1 MNDFIEQYNY
11 NKKTMTKVTK
21 KGALNFVKEMIDR
34 MGNEDTDPYFWG
46 MSLAKLE
53 TFFAPSLSPIKNELD
68 WAVQPLSASPNEKRD
83 YCRIGAILPEIG
95 LCCTDS
101 SRLHILLEYSNE
113 KPLIGKDKTWFT
125 LDEFSYYDFSWYPNV
140 KCLLN
145 YTDFEEKEVEVI
157 DINTVKIGDCTIN
170 RKFYNQAVSGMKNPV
185 IKGTDNKNPVYIR
198 EGNKLAIIM
207 PQTC

>member
-11 NKKTMTKVTK
+11 NKKTMEKVTK
-21 KGALNFVKEMIDR
+21 KEALNFVKEMIDR
-34 MGNEDTDPYFWG
+34 MGNEDNDPYFWG

-53 TFFAPSLSPIKNELD
+53 TFFAPPLSPIKNELD
-68 WAVQPLSASPNEKRD
+68 WAVQPLSTSKDEKRD
-83 YCRIGAILPEIG
+83 YCKLGAVLPEIG

-101 SRLHILLEYSNE
+101 SRLHILLDYKNE
-113 KPLIGKDKTWFT
+113 KPLLGKDKTWFT
-125 LDEFSYYDFSWYPNV
+125 LDDFSYYDFSWYPNV

-145 YTDFEEKEVEVI
+145 YDDFEEKEVEVI
-157 DINTVKIGDCTIN
+157 DINTVQIGECKIN

-185 IKGTDNKNPVYIR
+185 IKGTDNKNPIFIR

-207 PQTC
+207 PQRC

>member
-11 NKKTMTKVTK
+11 NKKTMEKVTK
-21 KGALNFVKEMIDR
+21 KEALNFVKEMIDR
-34 MGNEDTDPYFWG
+34 MGNGDNDPYFWG

-68 WAVQPLSASPNEKRD
+68 WVVQPLSTSKDEKRD
-83 YCRIGAILPEIG
+83 YCKLGAILPEIG

-101 SRLHILLEYSNE
+101 KRVHILLDYNND
-113 KPLIGKDKTWFT
+113 KPLLGKDKTWFA
-125 LDEFSYYDFSWYPNV
+125 LEEFSYYDVSWYPDV

-145 YTDFEEKEVEVI
+145 CDDLEEKEVEII
-157 DINTVKIGDCTIN
+157 DINNVRIGDCKIN

-185 IKGTDNKNPVYIR
+185 IKGTDVNNPVYIS

-207 PQTC
+207 PKRW

>member
-1 MNDFIEQYNY
+1 MDFTDNYNY
-11 NKKTMTKVTK
+11 TKKTMTKVTK
-21 KGALNFVKEMIDR
+21 KEALSFVKEMIAR
-34 MGNEDTDPYFWG
+34 MGNEDNDPYFWG

-53 TFFAPSLSPIKNELD
+53 TFFSPSLSPIKNELD

-101 SRLHILLEYSNE
+101 SRLHILLDYKNE
-113 KPLIGKDKTWFT
+113 KPLLGKDKTWFT
-125 LDEFSYYDFSWYPNV
+125 LDDFSYYNFSWYPNV

-145 YTDFEEKEVEVI
+145 YDDFDEKEVEVI
-157 DINTVKIGDCTIN
+157 DINTVQIGECRIN